1 MAGVPMRCVLKKPF
15 MLSGCVGFPNKAF
28 PPPDLCSP
36 KRGAACPTEALHNRR
51 GAGLRDRVRA
61 AAYAV
66 CRRRFAA
73 RRRGLAER
81 KDVFAVCRG
90 FRGFRKVVLRALTP
104 ARPVWRA
111 PFPARSAADTGL
123 RHTAGPAGERT
134 AVGAARSASV
144 LACAG
149 GACGYAVIG
158 CATPTAGAACAG
170 CRFGA
175 RARERC
181 VRRTRRCGKIAKKD
195 SPLGDGRRP
204 ISAAAAAPA
213 FALALGGFVYWPES
227 TFASR
232 QPSRLPM
239 RKAGKKEIF
248 RPCGGRCGTAAG
260 G

>member
-1 MAGVPMRCVLKKPF
+1 MRCVLKKPF

-90 FRGFRKVVLRALTP
+90 LRGLRKVVLRALAP

-123 RHTAGPAGERT
+123 RRSAEPAGSAQPSGRPALRPFWPAPEALAGMRLLGAQRRRPVLLARDVVSARGRGKDVFVGHGAAGKSQKRT
-134 AVGAARSASV
+134 ARS
-144 LACAG
+144 
-149 GACGYAVIG
+149 
-158 CATPTAGAACAG
+158 
-170 CRFGA
+170 
-175 RARERC
+175 
-181 VRRTRRCGKIAKKD
+181 
-195 SPLGDGRRP
+195 
-204 ISAAAAAPA
+204 
-213 FALALGGFVYWPES
+213 
-227 TFASR
+227 
-232 QPSRLPM
+232 
-239 RKAGKKEIF
+239 
-248 RPCGGRCGTAAG
+248 
-260 G
+260 

>member
-90 FRGFRKVVLRALTP
+90 FRGIPQSRFAGAYACPPCVARAFSGPKRGGYGTSPHCRTGGGAHSRRGGPLCVRSGLRRRRLRVCGYWVRNADGRCCLRGMSFRRAGAGKMCSSDTALRENRKKGQP
-104 ARPVWRA
+104 ARDGGGI
-111 PFPARSAADTGL
+111 SA
-123 RHTAGPAGERT
+123 
-134 AVGAARSASV
+134 AARSA
-144 LACAG
+144 
-149 GACGYAVIG
+149 
-158 CATPTAGAACAG
+158 
-170 CRFGA
+170 
-175 RARERC
+175 
-181 VRRTRRCGKIAKKD
+181 
-195 SPLGDGRRP
+195 
-204 ISAAAAAPA
+204 A

>member
-104 ARPVWRA
+104 AHPVRRA
-111 PFPARSAADTGL
+111 PFPIRSATGTS
-123 RHTAGPAGERT
+123 RIR
-134 AVGAARSASV
+134 R
-144 LACAG
+144 
-149 GACGYAVIG
+149 
-158 CATPTAGAACAG
+158 
-170 CRFGA
+170 GA
-175 RARERC
+175 RARKDVFGGHGAAGESQ
-181 VRRTRRCGKIAKKD
+181 KKD
-195 SPLGDGRRP
+195 SPLVTGGGFLP
-204 ISAAAAAPA
+204 PAAAPLLRSLWA
-213 FALALGGFVYWPES
+213 
-227 TFASR
+227 ASFIG
-232 QPSRLPM
+232 
-239 RKAGKKEIF
+239 RKARLRPDSPLGCRCGKPAKRDF
-248 RPCGGRCGTAAG
+248 PPVRGRCGTAAG